1 MEESA
6 KKSPRSLNPNYYHQI
21 QILRCLSAV
30 LSNSGQANS
39 GQASSSQPRAL
50 SIVEITQMIGL
61 EDEKETQR
69 HLFILEGSKLV
80 SPQPP
85 GDFTSKVWQITREGM
100 DAVKMINN
108 SVAA

>member
-6 KKSPRSLNPNYYHQI
+6 KKSPRSLNPNYYNQI
-21 QILRCLSAV
+21 QILRCLSTV
-30 LSNSGQANS
+30 LPNT
-39 GQASSSQPRAL
+39 SQPRVL

-80 SPQPP
+80 APQPP
-85 GDFTSKVWQITREGM
+85 GDFTSKVWQITREGL
-100 DAVKMINN
+100 DAVKMINS
-108 SVAA
+108 SVSA